1 MTPED
6 ATVPRLSLSAGF
18 SWDDSF
24 TLPETSGGAQQSD
37 SDDEMVEDVKEV
49 LVLVDS
55 FIFTSVLK
63 AG

>member
-24 TLPETSGGAQQSD
+24 TLPETPGGGQQSD
-37 SDDEMVEDVKEV
+37 SDEEMVEDTKEV
-49 LVLVDS
+49 PFYGW
-55 FIFTSVLK
+55 FINIYDH
-63 AG
+63 